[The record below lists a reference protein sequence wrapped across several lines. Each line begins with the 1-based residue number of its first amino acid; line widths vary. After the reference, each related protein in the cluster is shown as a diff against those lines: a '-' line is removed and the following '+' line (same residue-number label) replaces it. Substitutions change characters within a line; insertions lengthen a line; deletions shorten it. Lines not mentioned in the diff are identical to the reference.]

1 MILVKIKGMVTTSQY
16 GTLSDGTLLRT
27 NEAFAKHLVEDAS
40 AAEYVTDE
48 LEEKELKTDDAEVS
62 VKKRGRPAKE

>member
-1 MILVKIKGMVTTSQY
+1 MILVKIKGIVTTSQY

-40 AAEYVTDE
+40 AAEYVTA
-48 LEEKELKTDDAEVS
+48 EEKELKAEEVEVI

>member
-1 MILVKIKGMVTTSQY
+1 MTLVRIKGTVTTSQY
-16 GTLSDGTLLRT
+16 GTLSAGTLLRT

-40 AAEYVTDE
+40 AAEYVTVE
-48 LEEKELKTDDAEVS
+48 VEEKELKTDDVEVI

>member
-1 MILVKIKGMVTTSQY
+1 MILVRIKGMVTTSQY

-40 AAEYVTDE
+40 AAEYVAVE
-48 LEEKELKTDDAEVS
+48 SEEKELKTDDTEVI

>member
-1 MILVKIKGMVTTSQY
+1 MILVRIKGMVTTSQY

-40 AAEYVTDE
+40 AAEYVIGE
-48 LEEKELKTDDAEVS
+48 VEQKELKTDDAEVL

>member
-1 MILVKIKGMVTTSQY
+1 MILVRIKGMVTTSQY

-40 AAEYVTDE
+40 AAEYVTVE
-48 LEEKELKTDDAEVS
+48 SEEKELKTDDVEVS
-62 VKKRGRPAKE
+62 VRKRGRPAKE